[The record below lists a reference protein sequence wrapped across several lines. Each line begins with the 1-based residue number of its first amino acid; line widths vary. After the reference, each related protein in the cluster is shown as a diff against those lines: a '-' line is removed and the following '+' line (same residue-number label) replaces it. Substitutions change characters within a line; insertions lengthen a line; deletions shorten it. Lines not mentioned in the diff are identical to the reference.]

1 MPKKLLFI
9 LSGIVLL
16 LIVLYFIKESSD
28 KKEPVKKPFV
38 YTPPEEVIPDPERV
52 EPLLHNSR
60 VLYIDPASRLHDT
73 TVSRQQVLWVN
84 GDVFLD
90 ISKEDVPLKLR
101 TRLIDILVAEPSEFR
116 ISGYDADRG
125 QSIEVIRGSVRAAKS
140 YESPW
145 PEPDTLRDHN
155 LYMINDSIDLSEK
168 ERLDNPSLVR
178 WWDQFKDLR
187 PSR

>member
-1 MPKKLLFI
+1 I

-16 LIVLYFIKESSD
+16 LIVLYFIKQSSD

-38 YTPPEEVIPDPERV
+38 YTPPEEVIPDPEWV

-116 ISGYDADRG
+116 IS
-125 QSIEVIRGSVRAAKS
+125 
-140 YESPW
+140 
-145 PEPDTLRDHN
+145 
-155 LYMINDSIDLSEK
+155 
-168 ERLDNPSLVR
+168 
-178 WWDQFKDLR
+178 
-187 PSR
+187 